1 MSLNTTVL
9 EIRQR
14 QRIKPTPLDMPSAV
28 WTGKD
33 HVDGNVENTLTMIFR
48 TSGCWW
54 GKVGGCTM
62 CGYVYDSAHT
72 SPSAD
77 DLVSQFRKAMVKASK
92 FDRFMV
98 KIFTSGSFLDEKEVP
113 ADALSK
119 ILSLL
124 EEDDRV
130 FKVVVESRPEFLAE
144 ASMKFCLA
152 HLKGT
157 LFEVAIGL
165 ETSSDLIR
173 KHSINKGFTFRD
185 FVRAAEIAKSN
196 GVAVKTYL
204 MLKPPF
210 IPEKQALEDIVT
222 SVREASVYSN
232 VISINLC
239 NVQKGTLIEYLW
251 ERGEYRPPWL
261 WSIVEIL
268 KRTKKEFPHL
278 VITSDPVGAGAKR
291 GPRNCKE
298 CSGQVADAIRAFS
311 LSQDLHDL
319 EGLECDCRYL
329 WEKVLVLGDL
339 SFGSPV
345 LE

>member
-1 MSLNTTVL
+1 MSLNTRVL

-14 QRIKPTPLDMPSAV
+14 QRIKLTPLDMPSAV

-113 ADALSK
+113 ADARSK

-124 EEDDRV
+124 EEEVRV
-130 FKVVVESRPEFLAE
+130 FKVVVESRPEFLTDE
-144 ASMKFCLA
+144 SMKFCLA
-152 HLKGT
+152 HLKDT

-185 FVRAAEIAKSN
+185 FTRAAEVAKANS
-196 GVAVKTYL
+196 VAVKTYL

-210 IPEKQALEDIVT
+210 ISEKQALEDIVT
-222 SVREASVYSN
+222 SVKEASAYSS

-268 KRTKKEFPHL
+268 KRTKQEFPHL
-278 VITSDPVGAGAKR
+278 TITSDPVGAGSKR

-319 EGLECDCRYL
+319 EGLECDCRHL
-329 WEKVLVLGDL
+329 WKKVLVLDDL
-339 SFGSPV
+339 SFGSSV

>member
-48 TSGCWW
+48 TAGCWW

-77 DLVSQFRKAMVKASK
+77 DLVSQFQKAMVKASK

-113 ADALSK
+113 ADARSK

-124 EEDDRV
+124 EEDSRV
-130 FKVVVESRPEFLAE
+130 FKVVVESRPEFLTDE
-144 ASMKFCLA
+144 TLKFCLA

-185 FVRAAEIAKSN
+185 FVDAAEIAKAN

-210 IPEKQALEDIVT
+210 LSEKQALEDIVT
-222 SVREASVYSN
+222 SVKEASVYSS

-278 VITSDPVGAGAKR
+278 TITSDPVGAGAKR

-311 LSQDLHDL
+311 MSQNLQDL
-319 EGLECDCRYL
+319 EGLECDCKHL
-329 WEKVLVLGDL
+329 WEKVLVLDDV

>member
-14 QRIKPTPLDMPSAV
+14 QRIKPNPLDMPSAV

-72 SPSAD
+72 SPSAE

-124 EEDDRV
+124 EEDDRI
-130 FKVVVESRPEFLAE
+130 FKVVVESRPEFLTD
-144 ASMKFCLA
+144 ASMKFCLD
-152 HLKGT
+152 HLKDT

-173 KHSINKGFTFRD
+173 KHSINKGFTFTD
-185 FVRAAEIAKSN
+185 YVRAAEVAKAN

-210 IPEKQALEDIVT
+210 ISEKQALEDIVV
-222 SVREASVYSN
+222 SIREASVYSS

-261 WSIVEIL
+261 WSIVDIL
-268 KRTKKEFPHL
+268 KRTKQEFPHL

-298 CSGQVADAIRAFS
+298 CSGQIADAIRAFS
-311 LSQDLHDL
+311 LSQELHDL
-319 EGLECDCRYL
+319 EGLECDCRHL
-329 WEKVLVLGDL
+329 WEKILVLDDL
-339 SFGSPV
+339 SFGSPTM
-345 LE
+345 E

>member
-1 MSLNTTVL
+1 
-9 EIRQR
+9 
-14 QRIKPTPLDMPSAV
+14 
-28 WTGKD
+28 
-33 HVDGNVENTLTMIFR
+33 
-48 TSGCWW
+48 
-54 GKVGGCTM
+54 M

-72 SPSAD
+72 SPSVD
-77 DLVSQFRKAMVKASK
+77 DLVSQFQKAMDKASR

-98 KIFTSGSFLDEKEVP
+98 KIFTSGSFLDEREVP
-113 ADALSK
+113 EDALSK

-124 EEDDRV
+124 EKDDRI
-130 FKVVVESRPEFLAE
+130 FKVVVESRPEFLTE
-144 ASMKFCLA
+144 ASMDLCLA
-152 HLKGT
+152 HLKDT

-185 FVRAAEIAKSN
+185 YVRAAKVAKAN

-210 IPEKQALEDIVT
+210 ISEQQALEDMVV

-239 NVQKGTLIEYLW
+239 NVQKGTFIEHLW
-251 ERGEYRPPWL
+251 ERGEYRSPWL

-268 KRTKKEFPHL
+268 KRTKRELPN
-278 VITSDPVGAGAKR
+278 VIITSDPVGAGAKR

-298 CSGQVADAIRAFS
+298 CSGRVADAIRAFS

-319 EGLECDCRYL
+319 EGLECDCRHM
-329 WEKVLVLGDL
+329 WEKVLVLDDL
-339 SFGSPV
+339 SFGSPI

>member
-1 MSLNTTVL
+1 MSLNTRVL

-33 HVDGNVENTLTMIFR
+33 HVDGNVVNTLTMIFR

-62 CGYVYDSAHT
+62 CGYVYDSAPT

-77 DLVSQFRKAMVKASK
+77 DLVSQFQKAMAKASK

-113 ADALSK
+113 ADARSK

-124 EEDDRV
+124 EEDSRV
-130 FKVVVESRPEFLAE
+130 FKVVVESRPEFLKDE
-144 ASMKFCLA
+144 TLKFCLA
-152 HLKGT
+152 HLKDT

-185 FVRAAEIAKSN
+185 FNRAAEAAKANS
-196 GVAVKTYL
+196 VAVKTYL

-210 IPEKQALEDIVT
+210 ISEKQALEDIVT
-222 SVREASVYSN
+222 SVKEASVYSS

-278 VITSDPVGAGAKR
+278 TITSDPVGAGAKR

-319 EGLECDCRYL
+319 EGLECDCKYL
-329 WEKVLVLGDL
+329 WEKVLVLDDV

>member
-9 EIRQR
+9 DIRQR

-33 HVDGNVENTLTMIFR
+33 HVDGDVENTLTMIFR
-48 TSGCWW
+48 TFGCWW

-77 DLVSQFRKAMVKASK
+77 DLVAQFQKAMAKASK

-113 ADALSK
+113 ADARSK

-124 EEDDRV
+124 EEDSRV
-130 FKVVVESRPEFLAE
+130 FKVVVESRPEFLTDE
-144 ASMKFCLA
+144 TLKFCLA

-185 FVRAAEIAKSN
+185 FTNAADSAKAN

-204 MLKPPF
+204 LLKPPF
-210 IPEKQALEDIVT
+210 ISEKQALEDIVN
-222 SVREASVYSN
+222 SVREASTYSS

-268 KRTKKEFPHL
+268 KRTKQEFPHL
-278 VITSDPVGAGAKR
+278 TITSDPVGAGAKR
-291 GPRNCKE
+291 GPRNCRE

-311 LSQDLHDL
+311 LSQNLRDL
-319 EGLECDCRYL
+319 EGLECDCKHL
-329 WEKVLVLGDL
+329 WEKVLVLDDV

>member
-77 DLVSQFRKAMVKASK
+77 DLISQFQKAMFKASK

-113 ADALSK
+113 ADARSK

-124 EEDDRV
+124 EEDSRV
-130 FKVVVESRPEFLAE
+130 FKVVVESRPEFLTDE
-144 ASMKFCLA
+144 SMKFCLA
-152 HLKGT
+152 HLKDT

-185 FVRAAEIAKSN
+185 FVRASEVAKAN
-196 GVAVKTYL
+196 AVAVKTYL

-210 IPEKQALEDIVT
+210 ISEKQALEDIVT
-222 SVREASVYSN
+222 SVKEASAYSS
-232 VISINLC
+232 VVSINLC
-239 NVQKGTLIEYLW
+239 NVQKGTLVEYLW

-268 KRTKKEFPHL
+268 KRTKQEFPHL
-278 VITSDPVGAGAKR
+278 TITSDPVGAGAKR

-319 EGLECDCRYL
+319 EGLECDCKHL
-329 WEKVLVLGDL
+329 WEHVLVLDDV

>member
-1 MSLNTTVL
+1 MSLNTKVL

-72 SPSAD
+72 SPSAED
-77 DLVSQFRKAMVKASK
+77 IVSQFRKAMGKASK

-130 FKVVVESRPEFLAE
+130 FKVVVESRPEFLTE
-144 ASMKFCLA
+144 ESMEFCLA
-152 HLKGT
+152 SLKST
-157 LFEVAIGL
+157 LLEVAIGL

-173 KHSINKGFTFRD
+173 KRSINKGFTFRD
-185 FVRAAEIAKSN
+185 FVRAAEVAKSN

-210 IPEKQALEDIVT
+210 ISEKQALEDIIA
-222 SVREASVYSN
+222 SVREVSVYSG

-251 ERGEYRPPWL
+251 ERGEYRPPGY
-261 WSIVEIL
+261 
-268 KRTKKEFPHL
+268 
-278 VITSDPVGAGAKR
+278 GA
-291 GPRNCKE
+291 
-298 CSGQVADAIRAFS
+298 
-311 LSQDLHDL
+311 L
-319 EGLECDCRYL
+319 
-329 WEKVLVLGDL
+329 
-339 SFGSPV
+339 
-345 LE
+345 